1 VTIARADYRHGTHH
15 GKVDVGARRG
25 EGAREGGGGREWKEG
40 GGEDRTVQFANL
52 PQASSTVRRFAAA
65 RHVSAREMKCANER
79 DSARG

>member
-1 VTIARADYRHGTHH
+1 MSGR
-15 GKVDVGARRG
+15 
-25 EGAREGGGGREWKEG
+25 EGARGRGRGGEREWKEG